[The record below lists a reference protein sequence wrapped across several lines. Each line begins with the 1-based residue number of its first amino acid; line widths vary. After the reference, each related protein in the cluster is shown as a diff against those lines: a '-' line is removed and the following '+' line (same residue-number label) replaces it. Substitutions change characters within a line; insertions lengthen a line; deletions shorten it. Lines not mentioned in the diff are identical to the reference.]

1 MWAVMIVTFAV
12 NVYAIKILP
21 VIQLVGGIMHVT
33 FFVALVV
40 PLVLLARRS
49 TPEFVFDTVLK
60 NGGYKSDGVSWCIG
74 LLTVTYCFLGTCLI
88 TSLFRPITNQPT
100 SGFDA
105 AVHMSEEVRNPSM
118 VIPKILIQTII
129 INGALAFG
137 FVFVLLFCIGNVS
150 SALNTNTGFPVIEIF
165 YQATGSKSAATVMMA
180 SITTIGL
187 ASNIGVV
194 ASVSRLTWAFARDG
208 GLPYSEFFAHVDS
221 KHHVPY
227 RAIGLVST
235 TVVLL
240 SLINVGSSTALSAI
254 LALTTFS
261 LYLSYLIPI
270 ILILIKRFNRSD
282 PNPIKFGPWTLG
294 KLGAWVNIYAIVFGI
309 LVCIFAPFPPIVPVT
324 AVNMN
329 YSGPVFGALMVF
341 LILDWVIRGRKKY
354 EGPLKE
360 LLEATQREERRRE
373 ERRAEERWDARG
385 EESRRNSR
393 RSSQRGFYK

>member
-1 MWAVMIVTFAV
+1 
-12 NVYAIKILP
+12 
-21 VIQLVGGIMHVT
+21 
-33 FFVALVV
+33 
-40 PLVLLARRS
+40 
-49 TPEFVFDTVLK
+49 
-60 NGGYKSDGVSWCIG
+60 
-74 LLTVTYCFLGTCLI
+74 
-88 TSLFRPITNQPT
+88 
-100 SGFDA
+100 
-105 AVHMSEEVRNPSM
+105 MSEEVRNPSV

-137 FVFVLLFCIGNVS
+137 FVLVLLFCIGNVS

-165 YQATGSKSAATVMMA
+165 YQATSSKSAATVMMA

-240 SLINVGSSTALSAI
+240 SLINIGSSTALSAI

-294 KLGAWVNIYAIVFGI
+294 RLGVWVNIYAVVFGI
-309 LVCIFAPFPPIVPVT
+309 LVCIFVPFPPIVPVT

-341 LILDWVIRGRKKY
+341 LIFDWVIRGRKKY

-373 ERRAEERWDARG
+373 ERRAKERWDARG

-393 RSSQRGFYK
+393 RSSQRGFNK